1 MTNCFR
7 LHSVLLYR
15 LVLIVTDGLRAE
27 SFFRN
32 NCDDIPHLRSLFLSQ
47 GIVGISRTHVPTES
61 RPGHIALIA
70 GLYEDPSAVT
80 RGWKENPVDFD
91 TLFNRSNYTYAF
103 GANDVLHIFSKV
115 DDEGRM
121 SIDAYDHDLDFSGR
135 EKTFELDK
143 WVFDRVAV
151 LLKRKGKEL
160 SEKNQLIFF
169 LHLLGLDTAGMCTM

>member
-1 MTNCFR
+1 M
-7 LHSVLLYR
+7 
-15 LVLIVTDGLRAE
+15 RAE